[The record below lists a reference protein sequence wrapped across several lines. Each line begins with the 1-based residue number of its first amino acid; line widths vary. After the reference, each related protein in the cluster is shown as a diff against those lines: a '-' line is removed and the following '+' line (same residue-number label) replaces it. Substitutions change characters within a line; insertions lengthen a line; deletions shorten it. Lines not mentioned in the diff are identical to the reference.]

1 MSTSTAQSQIT
12 FLYYDKLEPAAQF
25 YEKVLKLELV
35 EDQGFARIY
44 RTAPQ
49 AFVGLVAGERGFHQP
64 SPASAVLVTLAVE
77 DVDGWYARVQAHDVK
92 ILREL
97 ATHDSIQVRCFFIE
111 DPGGYAIE
119 IQKFL
124 KPALQEVFHPPA

>member
-1 MSTSTAQSQIT
+1 MSTPTVQSQIT
-12 FLYYDKLEPAAQF
+12 FLYYVELEPAAHF
-25 YEKVLKLELV
+25 YEDVLGLALV

-49 AFVGLVAGERGFHQP
+49 AFIGLVAGDRGFHKP
-64 SPASAVLVTLAVE
+64 HPDSAVLITLAVD
-77 DVDGWYARVQAHDVK
+77 DVDGWYARLRARSVK
-92 ILREL
+92 VLREL
-97 ATHDSIQVRCFFIE
+97 ATYDSIQVRCFFIE

-124 KPALQEVFHPPA
+124 NPTPQKVFHPAA